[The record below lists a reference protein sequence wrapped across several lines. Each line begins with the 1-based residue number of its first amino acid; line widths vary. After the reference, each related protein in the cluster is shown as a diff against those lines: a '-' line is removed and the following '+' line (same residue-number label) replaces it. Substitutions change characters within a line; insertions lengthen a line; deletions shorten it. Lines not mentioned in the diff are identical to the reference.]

1 MVKVCKVCGYQN
13 PDDARYCIRCGTPLE
28 NITQQQQ
35 TQYPYQ
41 QPLQYPVP
49 QYPNPTPA
57 GQFINRSA
65 GIWFLVSGI
74 IGIIVGIIEPTL
86 LNSNG
91 GISAVA
97 AFVTLALIYALI
109 MIGNQGFKKLKSRGL
124 SRAIN
129 RAFFSGIM
137 FMILISLGVMVR
149 LAEPQPETVVVNTP
163 YGPYVTTTYV
173 SNANIA
179 PAAGVLAF
187 VSLIFIVLFVLMFM
201 YGSGLIYV
209 GAKNRL
215 WMLLVGGIIF
225 LMSTIGMLISVIT
238 FLTAKPIYVFGS
250 YGNEIFLM
258 LYGVLMIVSYAVDFN
273 LRRQRQIP

>member
-1 MVKVCKVCGYQN
+1 MVKVCKACGYQN
-13 PDDARYCIRCGTPLE
+13 PDYAIYCIRCGAPLE
-28 NITQQQQ
+28 NITQQQ

-41 QPLQYPVP
+41 QPP
-49 QYPNPTPA
+49 QYPIPTPA
-57 GQFINRSA
+57 GHFINRSA

-74 IGIIVGIIEPTL
+74 IGIIAGIIETKL
-86 LNSNG
+86 INSNG
-91 GISAVA
+91 DISSVA
-97 AFVTLALIYALI
+97 AFVTLALIYALV
-109 MIGNQGFKKLKSRGL
+109 MIGNQGFKKLKSRRL

-129 RAFFSGIM
+129 RAFFFSGIM
-137 FMILISLGVMVR
+137 FTILISLGVMVR

-215 WMLLVGGIIF
+215 WTLLAGGIIF

-238 FLTAKPIYVFGS
+238 FLVAKPIYVFGS
-250 YGNEIFLM
+250 YGNEISLM

>member
-28 NITQQQQ
+28 NIIQQQ

-41 QPLQYPVP
+41 QPLQYPV
-49 QYPNPTPA
+49 PTPA

-109 MIGNQGFKKLKSRGL
+109 MIGNQGFKKLKSRRL

-129 RAFFSGIM
+129 RAFF
-137 FMILISLGVMVR
+137 FWNNVH
-149 LAEPQPETVVVNTP
+149 
-163 YGPYVTTTYV
+163 
-173 SNANIA
+173 
-179 PAAGVLAF
+179 
-187 VSLIFIVLFVLMFM
+187 
-201 YGSGLIYV
+201 
-209 GAKNRL
+209 
-215 WMLLVGGIIF
+215 
-225 LMSTIGMLISVIT
+225 
-238 FLTAKPIYVFGS
+238 
-250 YGNEIFLM
+250 
-258 LYGVLMIVSYAVDFN
+258 DFN
-273 LRRQRQIP
+273 

>member
-28 NITQQQQ
+28 NIIQQQ

-41 QPLQYPVP
+41 QPLQYPV
-49 QYPNPTPA
+49 PTPA

-109 MIGNQGFKKLKSRGL
+109 MIGNQGFKKLKSRRL

-137 FMILISLGVMVR
+137 FTILISLGIMVR
-149 LAEPQPETVVVNTP
+149 LAKPQPETVVVNTP

-179 PAAGVLAF
+179 PWAGELAF
-187 VSLIFIVLFVLMFM
+187 VSLIFIIAFLLMFM

-215 WMLLVGGIIF
+215 WTLLAGGIIF

-238 FLTAKPIYVFGS
+238 FLTAKPTYVFGS
-250 YGNEIFLM
+250 YGNEISLM

-273 LRRQRQIP
+273 LRR